1 MTTAFAWWRR
11 LPLFMTDK
19 PKSPWGPSSGDG
31 GGDKEGGKEDKDE
44 GAGPRNPW
52 TQPPG
57 GQRSRPPR
65 TATGLDDL
73 LKRARGGGGGGG
85 FGGGNFR
92 LPGGESARSI
102 WLAGVGLIV
111 LLWIVL
117 TSTHVIG
124 PQERGVVTYFGRY
137 SGTLSPGWN
146 FTLPSPIAA
155 VKVVDVN
162 QIRAMEF
169 PEGGGANLVL
179 TGDQYL
185 VDLSYTV
192 RWRIVDP
199 QKYVFELKGPDDTVK
214 AAAESAIRAAVANT
228 ALDEVIGRGKGQI
241 ETEVTLATQKVL
253 DDYQSGIRIVGV
265 SLNNA
270 SAPQAAMDA
279 FKDVSVAQQDYS
291 NNINAARAWAQQV
304 VAIAEGEAASFDRVY
319 AQYKLAPEV
328 TRRRMYY
335 ETMEAVLAKT
345 NKTIVEPRNIAP
357 YLPIQP
363 GNKLPDAPQDG
374 AR

>member
-1 MTTAFAWWRR
+1 MS
-11 LPLFMTDK
+11 DK
-19 PKSPWGPSSGDG
+19 PKSPWGDAPGGSGDD
-31 GGDKEGGKEDKDE
+31 GDSND

-52 TQPPG
+52 AQPPG
-57 GQRSRPPR
+57 GQRGRAPR
-65 TATGLDDL
+65 ASGLEEL

-85 FGGGNFR
+85 SGGGFR
-92 LPGGESARSI
+92 LPGGGNARSI
-102 WLAGVGLIV
+102 WLAGAGIL
-111 LLWIVL
+111 LALWIL
-117 TSTHVIG
+117 FTSIHVIG
-124 PQERGVVTYFGRY
+124 PQERGVVTTFGSY
-137 SGTLSPGWN
+137 SGTLNPGWQ
-146 FTLPSPIAA
+146 FTLPAPIAA
-155 VKVVDVN
+155 VEVIDVN
-162 QIRAMEF
+162 QIREMPF

-228 ALDEVIGRGKGQI
+228 TLDEVLGRGKGAI
-241 ETEVTLATQKVL
+241 ETEVAAATQKVL
-253 DDYQSGIRIVGV
+253 DDYQSGIKIVGV

-279 FKDVSVAQQDYS
+279 FKDVTVAQQDYA
-291 NNINAARAWAQQV
+291 NAINAARAYAQAV
-304 VAIAEGEAASFDRVY
+304 IATAEGEAGAFDRVY

-335 ETMEAVLAKT
+335 DTMEAVLGRA
-345 NKTIVEPRNIAP
+345 NKTIVEPRNLAP
-357 YLPIQP
+357 VLPLP
-363 GNKLPDAPQDG
+363 AAKLPDAPKGGEQ
-374 AR
+374 

>member
-1 MTTAFAWWRR
+1 MTT
-11 LPLFMTDK
+11 
-19 PKSPWGPSSGDG
+19 
-31 GGDKEGGKEDKDE
+31 
-44 GAGPRNPW
+44 
-52 TQPPG
+52 
-57 GQRSRPPR
+57 
-65 TATGLDDL
+65 
-73 LKRARGGGGGGG
+73 
-85 FGGGNFR
+85 
-92 LPGGESARSI
+92 
-102 WLAGVGLIV
+102 
-111 LLWIVL
+111 
-117 TSTHVIG
+117 
-124 PQERGVVTYFGRY
+124 FGRY
-137 SGTLSPGWN
+137 SGTLSPGYS
-146 FTLPSPIAA
+146 FTLPAPITQ
-155 VKVVDVN
+155 VQVINID
-162 QIRAMEF
+162 QIRTMEF

-199 QKYVFELKGPDDTVK
+199 QKYAFELKGPDDTVK

-228 ALDEVIGRGKGQI
+228 TLDEVIGRGKQQL

-270 SAPQAAMDA
+270 SAPKEAMDA

-304 VAIAEGEAASFDRVY
+304 VAIAEGEAGSFDRVY

-335 ETMEAVLAKT
+335 ETMEAVLART

-357 YLPIQP
+357 FLP
-363 GNKLPDAPQDG
+363 LPSAKPTDAPAAGGQ
-374 AR
+374 